1 MLEPAFQR
9 TDCWALT
16 QFGVDAFVGFINVS
30 LHDFPVLSLED
41 TSLKKVSIKRNK
53 QTDRHILSYIDRRTD
68 IKPCPD
74 GRVEGKDKT

>member
-16 QFGVDAFVGFINVS
+16 QFGVDAFVGFINIS
-30 LHDFPVLSLED
+30 LHDTLVLSLED

-53 QTDRHILSYIDRRTD
+53 QTDRHILSYIDCRTD
-68 IKPCPD
+68 IKPRLD
-74 GRVEGKDKT
+74 RRVDSKDKT